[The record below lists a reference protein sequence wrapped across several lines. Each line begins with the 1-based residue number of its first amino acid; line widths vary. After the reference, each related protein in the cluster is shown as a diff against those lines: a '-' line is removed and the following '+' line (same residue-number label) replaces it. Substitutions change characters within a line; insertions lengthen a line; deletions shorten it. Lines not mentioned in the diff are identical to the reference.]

1 MVSVSGNGEKEK
13 ASQAAKGAGEV
24 IALKSDEFKLYNY
37 LKTRS
42 FNPSQWPTIEEI
54 RSQLR
59 LSNMPYA
66 LKLVNA
72 LIKKDG
78 IDLIFTTDK
87 TTKKKKYGLAPQ
99 ALEKLVVEKDALKKA
114 PADYAYCTLYLAEP
128 CFGTKA
134 HDENTMKGLALYL
147 DVNNYSKRIQQV
159 IMQGGVVPH
168 MPPFSSKGNINDL
181 KFLGWVKRETPEKSI
196 SETMLEE
203 RIDNEFEQAFYEE
216 HVNNHNRK
224 KITTL
229 TEAFRAAEEDVKAL
243 MNTLPTSTIL
253 RIQLGEEDRK
263 NISYIEE
270 LYISKWAKEKEEQIN
285 AFKNEARKNLFDNM
299 FERFSYTFQEK
310 YLQRA
315 LKNKGMMKKGNE
327 NRKAYSERI
336 AFTKETVFEQTKNY
350 LDSGSN
356 WESFLGDLT
365 EAKKAEE
372 KDLLGFHPLGF
383 KLGEAMKEAPD
394 FVYWV
399 SNQKEPDKKLETKL
413 KQITDSKKPLE
424 QKDKEIKSR
433 IQDLNSAMSWTEAL
447 MHGPMSSVTWFTR
460 HYPVF
465 ADEAELAFKKSKD
478 QYTTH
483 FFGWDIKQQLV
494 IHVSPRKNIKIQT
507 GIISDLKKG
516 TELKDNAEVEY
527 QDLMF
532 GEKKMLL
539 IHNIKHIFSDSV
551 GPRAIKEAKLLM
563 NYENMVME
571 KLFDD
576 ENSQPDIVLLGGHMS
591 GGFRVSPWFK
601 KSQHIMEGEFLKDQ
615 AISYL
620 ITLPTLQSIPN
631 LQWLTAHAFRNWHTK
646 RYVTGPYASA
656 AVIHTEDP
664 DLVNRFHIIDT
675 HDLVEYGKIADEL
688 ATYKQHLDNDKG
700 LTKKTREELLK
711 IIKERRDSVK
721 ANFKKLEIAGD
732 HHLGDSDQP
741 GNYSKDQLIVAS
753 QIYQK
758 EHGLPNG
765 VFWDEVLQGTEEK
778 LFNNASRYLGMVP
791 EKFKQSVIKKIMD
804 DPKMSDADKA
814 KKIAQEAMHNMRAIS
829 IHQSSEQKHIFKI
842 LMKPY
847 ADMIL
852 AGGGRV
858 GLTSGNHYN
867 QSNRTEDEA
876 LELGNMFDE
885 SYVDNGQLILFT
897 GKGNSGGVGTVTLEG
912 GKKLFSM
919 HKYPVRQDEVYGM
932 MEHLRRMNNDADIVI
947 GGHRHQT
954 GAGYADNHLV
964 VLHPAYTTINTYTP
978 VIGKPSNIRGFT
990 NVYYAPD
997 KKGDYA
1003 VEFVINPTLEK
1014 IVKRDKIL

>member
-1 MVSVSGNGEKEK
+1 MVSIIDNGVKEK
-13 ASQAAKGAGEV
+13 TSEAKKGSGEV
-24 IALKSDEFKLYNY
+24 ITLKSDEFKLYNY

-42 FNPSQWPTIEEI
+42 ISPNQWPTIDEI
-54 RSQLR
+54 KSQLK
-59 LSNMPYA
+59 LPNMHYA
-66 LKLVNA
+66 RKLVNA
-72 LIKKDG
+72 LIKKEG

-87 TTKKKKYGLAPQ
+87 VTQKKKYGLVSQ
-99 ALEKLVVEKDALKKA
+99 VLEKLVMEKDALKKSQ
-114 PADYAYCTLYLAEP
+114 ADYAYCTLYLAEP

-134 HDENTMKGLALYL
+134 HDENIMKGLALYL
-147 DVNNYSKRIQQV
+147 DVNNYSKNIRQV
-159 IMQGGVVPH
+159 IMQGGVIPH
-168 MPPFSSKGNINDL
+168 IPPFSSKGNINDL
-181 KFLGWVKRETPEKSI
+181 KFLGWVKRKISDKSI

-203 RIDNEFEQAFYEE
+203 RIDNEFEQAFYTE
-216 HVNNHNRK
+216 HINNHERK

-229 TEAFRAAEEDVKAL
+229 TEAFTAAEDNVKVL
-243 MNTLPTSTIL
+243 MDTLPASTIL
-253 RIQLGEEDRK
+253 RIQLGEEDRR
-263 NISYIEE
+263 NIGYIEE
-270 LYISKWAKEKEEQIN
+270 LYISKWAKEKEKQIN
-285 AFKNEARKNLFDNM
+285 ASKREARKNLFDNM
-299 FERFSYTFQEK
+299 FDYFSQSFQEN
-310 YLQRA
+310 YLQRT
-315 LKNKGMMKKGNE
+315 LKSKGMMKKGNE

-336 AFTKETVFEQTKNY
+336 APVKEVVFEQTKNY
-350 LDSGSN
+350 LDLDNN
-356 WESFLGDLT
+356 WESFLQNLSAARESEGIS
-365 EAKKAEE
+365 
-372 KDLLGFHPLGF
+372 PLR
-383 KLGEAMKEAPD
+383 LMLEEAMKEAPD
-394 FVYWV
+394 FLYWV
-399 SNQKEPDKKLETKL
+399 SNQKEPDKKLEAKL
-413 KQITDSKKPLE
+413 KQIADDKRALE
-424 QKDKEIKSR
+424 HKEKEIKSK
-433 IQDLNSAMSWTEAL
+433 IQDLNSATSWTEAL

-478 QYTTH
+478 QYTAY

-494 IHVSPRKNIKIQT
+494 IHVSPRKNIRIPT
-507 GIISDLKKG
+507 GIISDLRKG
-516 TELKDNAEVEY
+516 KEMKDNAEVEY
-527 QDLMF
+527 QDIMF

-539 IHNIKHIFSDSV
+539 IHNIKHIFSDNI

-563 NYENMVME
+563 NYENMVMA

-601 KSQHIMEGEFLKDQ
+601 KSQHIMMEGEFLKDQ
-615 AISYL
+615 TISYL

-631 LQWLTAHAFRNWHTK
+631 LRWLTAHAFRNWHTK
-646 RYVTGPYASA
+646 RYTTGPYASA
-656 AVIHTEDP
+656 AVIHTEDS
-664 DLVNRFHIIDT
+664 DSVNRFHIIDT
-675 HDLVEYGKIADEL
+675 HDLVEYGEIADEI

-700 LTKKTREELLK
+700 LNKKAREEILK
-711 IIKERRDSVK
+711 IIKERKDYVK

-758 EHGLPNG
+758 EHGLPSC

-814 KKIAQEAMHNMRAIS
+814 MKIAQEAMHNMRAIS

-847 ADMIL
+847 ADL
-852 AGGGRV
+852 VLSGGGRV

-876 LELGNMFDE
+876 LELGNMFAE

-919 HKYPVRQDEVYGM
+919 HKYPVNQDEVYGM
-932 MEHLRRMNNDADIVI
+932 MGHLRRMNNDADIVV

-990 NVYYAPD
+990 NVEYDPR

-1014 IVKRDKIL
+1014 IIKRDKIL